1 MKLVF
6 AAIYILISII
16 EPFKGFKGEYYIR
29 GKAYINKLELVRNK
43 FIEVEFGSYA
53 EKIKTNLNGEYFIK
67 IVYEFP
73 CPTAMN
79 EDILSNEQIE
89 LITNSY
95 NPRYIFFAY
104 KGRCYDI
111 ENYFYK
117 YDRSNLNQKTFN
129 YDLQF

>member
-1 MKLVF
+1 
-6 AAIYILISII
+6 
-16 EPFKGFKGEYYIR
+16 
-29 GKAYINKLELVRNK
+29 
-43 FIEVEFGSYA
+43 
-53 EKIKTNLNGEYFIK
+53 
-67 IVYEFP
+67 
-73 CPTAMN
+73 MN